1 MYHKDQ
7 KYNLLLS
14 KFLFLDVV
22 VGGTLLLSIY
32 IFLSN
37 TVIKKTFHSTI
48 TVTTTTTTHKYIS
61 WNPKNSI

>member
-37 TVIKKTFHSTI
+37 TVIKKNFSFYYYCYYYHPQI
-48 TVTTTTTTHKYIS
+48 HFLE
-61 WNPKNSI
+61 PKK

>member
-22 VGGTLLLSIY
+22 VGGMLLLSIY

-48 TVTTTTTTHKYIS
+48 TVTTTTTTQKYIS